1 MAPSCFMIT
10 LIFLPKLSNIL
21 KTWQSISK
29 KKFSLPSVGWI
40 CRSSG
45 MADGETEKRREKN
58 QGKINHTP
66 EARRWSLFLSFGWFH
81 TTVVG
86 RLGMPTSSKTDEFS
100 EKFQTAFDPP
110 PLIFGKL
117 CCKFFPKFMTEVS
130 SVMAK
135 ICNINFWIEN
145 DPL

>member
-100 EKFQTAFDPP
+100 KNFQTTFDSP
-110 PLIFGKL
+110 PLNS
-117 CCKFFPKFMTEVS
+117 KFCDGIM
-130 SVMAK
+130 
-135 ICNINFWIEN
+135 NITIRNATCVQLHLLVPVG
-145 DPL
+145 DRS

>member
-66 EARRWSLFLSFGWFH
+66 EARRWSLFLSFGWFPIQKLPSNSTFPVH
-81 TTVVG
+81 WITEPSMDS
-86 RLGMPTSSKTDEFS
+86 RLYLVCKHPVFQKEDFRSRYLDLDKIEYFFLFS
-100 EKFQTAFDPP
+100 
-110 PLIFGKL
+110 L
-117 CCKFFPKFMTEVS
+117 
-130 SVMAK
+130 
-135 ICNINFWIEN
+135 
-145 DPL
+145 

>member
-100 EKFQTAFDPP
+100 EKFQTAFDPDSTAKTTTRWT
-110 PLIFGKL
+110 LTTTQL
-117 CCKFFPKFMTEVS
+117 LHPKF
-130 SVMAK
+130 K
-135 ICNINFWIEN
+135 KKKK
-145 DPL
+145 

>member
-100 EKFQTAFDPP
+100 KKFQTALDS

-117 CCKFFPKFMTEVS
+117 CCKIFKVATL
-130 SVMAK
+130 
-135 ICNINFWIEN
+135 CINFMVK
-145 DPL
+145 

>member
-100 EKFQTAFDPP
+100 EKFQTAFPPPPP
-110 PLIFGKL
+110 PLPHFWKGML
-117 CCKFFPKFMTEVS
+117 QFVAVC
-130 SVMAK
+130 
-135 ICNINFWIEN
+135 INFMVK
-145 DPL
+145 